1 MKVSLASVLVATAL
15 FAGSGVAFSQPA
27 GNTSQ
32 GANSTLSQP
41 PMAQSSGSMSGND
54 SARTAVQRIDRKRTR
69 EEWRRL
75 CRGLVLRHL
84 SGQLARPGW
93 DACRR

>member
-15 FAGSGVAFSQPA
+15 FAGSGVAFPQPA

-54 SARTAVQRIDRKRTR
+54 SRGPQYSGSTASGRARNGGACVV
-69 EEWRRL
+69 
-75 CRGLVLRHL
+75 GL
-84 SGQLARPGW
+84 SCDIYQGS
-93 DACRR
+93 